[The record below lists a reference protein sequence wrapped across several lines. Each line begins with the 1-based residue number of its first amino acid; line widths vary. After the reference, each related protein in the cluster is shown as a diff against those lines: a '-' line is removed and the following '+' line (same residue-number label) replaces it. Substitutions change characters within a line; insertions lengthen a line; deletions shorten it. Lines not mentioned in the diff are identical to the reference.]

1 LHVSKKSSHR
11 VAAIVADGSNPFEV
25 TVAVEMF
32 GLPRPEI
39 GDWYD
44 FTLCAPQGRA
54 TMRDALFAI
63 EVAGLEAVAGADT
76 VIAPN
81 RPDVDTPPNDLV
93 LEAIRAAHDDGARM
107 VSFCTGAF
115 TLAAAGVLD
124 GRTACTH
131 WMYADA
137 FRQRFPRVDLR
148 PDVLFVEDDGV
159 FTSAGGAA
167 AIDLSMHLV
176 GIDFG
181 REAANTVSRM
191 LVYPGNRDG
200 ERQQFVQRPVP
211 RSRDESLSPLLQ
223 WAEGRLAE
231 RLGVAELAE
240 QAAMSPATLHRRF
253 RSELGCTPLEWI
265 NAQRVDLA
273 RRLIETTLLDFEA
286 VAARSGLGT
295 AASLRIHIRQRL
307 GMTPSAYRQRFNS
320 TAYPAALLNSRR

>member
-1 LHVSKKSSHR
+1 VSQKFSHR

-25 TVAVEMF
+25 TVAVEFF

-54 TMRDALFAI
+54 TMREALFAI
-63 EVAGLEAVAGADT
+63 EVAGLEAVAAADT

-81 RPDVDTPPNDLV
+81 RPDVDTPPNDAV
-93 LEAIRAAHDDGARM
+93 LQALRAAHDRGARM

-131 WMYADA
+131 WMYADL
-137 FRQRFPRVDLR
+137 FRERFPRVELR

-176 GIDFG
+176 GVDHG
-181 REAANTVSRM
+181 REAANVVSRM

-200 ERQQFVQRPVP
+200 GRQQFVDRPVP
-211 RSRDESLSPLLQ
+211 RSRDESRAPLLQ
-223 WAEGRLAE
+223 WAEDRLAG

-240 QAAMSPATLHRRF
+240 RAAMSPATLHRRF
-253 RSELGCTPLEWI
+253 RTELGCTPLEWI
-265 NAQRVDLA
+265 NSQRVDLA
-273 RRLIETTLLDFEA
+273 RRLIEATSLDFEA
-286 VAARSGLGT
+286 IAARSGLGT
-295 AASLRIHIRQRL
+295 AASLRIHMRRQL
-307 GMTPSAYRQRFNS
+307 GVTPSAYRERFS
-320 TAYPAALLNSRR
+320 LPVHPGALLNSQR

>member
-1 LHVSKKSSHR
+1 LHVSKEFSHR

-25 TVAVEMF
+25 TVAVEFF

-54 TMRDALFAI
+54 TMRDGLYAI

-81 RPDVDTPPNDLV
+81 RPDIENPPNDAV
-93 LEAIRAAHDDGARM
+93 LQAIQDAHNNGARM

-131 WMYADA
+131 WMYAEV
-137 FRQRFPRVDLR
+137 FRERFPRVELR
-148 PDVLFVEDDGV
+148 ADVLFVEDDGV

-176 GIDFG
+176 GVDHG

-200 ERQQFVQRPVP
+200 EQQQFVHRPVP
-211 RSRDESLSPLLQ
+211 RSRDESLAPLLQ
-223 WAEGRLAE
+223 WAEGRLAG

-240 QAAMSPATLHRRF
+240 RAAMSPATLHRRF
-253 RSELGCTPLEWI
+253 RSEMGCTPLDWI
-265 NAQRVDLA
+265 TAQRVDLA
-273 RRLIETTLLDFEA
+273 RRLIEMTSLDFEA
-286 VAARSGLGT
+286 IAARSGLGT
-295 AASLRIHIRQRL
+295 AASLRIHMRQRL
-307 GMTPSAYRQRFNS
+307 SMTPSAYRQRFNL
-320 TAYPAALLNSRR
+320 TAHPAALVASHR

>member
-1 LHVSKKSSHR
+1 LHVSKESSHR

-25 TVAVEMF
+25 TVAVEFF
-32 GLPRPEI
+32 GLPRPEL

-44 FTLCAPQGRA
+44 FTLCAPRGRA
-54 TMRDALFAI
+54 TMRDGLFAI
-63 EVAGLEAVAGADT
+63 EVAGLEAVVGADT

-81 RPDVDTPPNDLV
+81 RPDVETPPNDAV
-93 LEAIRAAHDDGARM
+93 VEAIRGARDNGARI

-131 WMYADA
+131 WMYADV
-137 FRQRFPRVDLR
+137 FRERFPRVDLR
-148 PDVLFVEDDGV
+148 SDVLFVEDDGV

-176 GIDFG
+176 GVDFG

-200 ERQQFVQRPVP
+200 GQQQFVERPVP
-211 RSRDESLSPLLQ
+211 KSRDESLSPLLQ
-223 WAEGRLAE
+223 WAESRLAG

-240 QAAMSPATLHRRF
+240 RAAMSPATLHRRF
-253 RSELGCTPLEWI
+253 RSELGCTPLDWI
-265 NAQRVDLA
+265 TAQRVDLA
-273 RRLIETTLLDFEA
+273 RRLIETTSLDFEA

-295 AASLRIHIRQRL
+295 AASLRIHMRQRL
-307 GMTPSAYRQRFNS
+307 GMTPSAYRQRFNRVGD
-320 TAYPAALLNSRR
+320 PAVSLASRR

>member
-1 LHVSKKSSHR
+1 LHVSQKFSHR

-25 TVAVEMF
+25 TVAIEFF
-32 GLPRPEI
+32 GLARPEI

-63 EVAGLEAVAGADT
+63 EVADLEAVAGADT

-81 RPDVDTPPNDLV
+81 RPDVENPPDDSV
-93 LEAIRAAHDDGARM
+93 LQAIRAAHDSGARM

-131 WMYADA
+131 WRYADD
-137 FRQRFPRVDLR
+137 FRERFPRVDLR

-176 GIDFG
+176 GVDHG

-200 ERQQFVQRPVP
+200 GHQQFVHRPVP
-211 RSRDESLSPLLQ
+211 KSRDESLVPLLQ

-231 RLGVAELAE
+231 RLGVADLAE
-240 QAAMSPATLHRRF
+240 RAAMSPATLHRRF
-253 RSELGCTPLEWI
+253 RSELGCTPLDWI
-265 NAQRVDLA
+265 TAQRVDMA
-273 RRLIETTLLDFEA
+273 RRLIETTSLDFEA
-286 VAARSGLGT
+286 IAVRSGLGT
-295 AASLRIHIRQRL
+295 AANLRVHMRQRL
-307 GMTPSAYRQRFNS
+307 GVTPSTYRQRYRGV
-320 TAYPAALLNSRR
+320 AHPARS